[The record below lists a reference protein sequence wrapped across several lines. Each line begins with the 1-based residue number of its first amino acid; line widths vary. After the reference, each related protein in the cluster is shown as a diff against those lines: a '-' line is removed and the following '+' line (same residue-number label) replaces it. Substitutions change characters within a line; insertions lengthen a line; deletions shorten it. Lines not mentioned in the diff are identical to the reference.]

1 MNGKHV
7 LYMLNIESEYYVT
20 GLHAWN
26 REYFLWHLETF
37 KKEISG
43 TSIAPRLYGLNIK
56 DIKDFWVVFVDDFLS

>member
-26 REYFLWHLETF
+26 REYFLWHLETI
-37 KKEISG
+37 KKEIFQRKQEHQSLLG
-43 TSIAPRLYGLNIK
+43 YMDSISKI
-56 DIKDFWVVFVDDFLS
+56 